1 MPTAAAEP
9 PPLPEPVAAA
19 EASEPP
25 ASSPPPRASLE
36 ERLGAHWTVWVG
48 GIATGLGA
56 LLLVRYAAEQGYF
69 GPGARVLLGLA
80 LAAVLLGLGEW
91 LRRAEGALPALGSAA
106 ARANAPAALTGAG
119 VVAAFGSVYAA
130 HALYGFIG
138 AGPAFLAL
146 GAVGL
151 ASLALASLHGPA
163 LAGLGLV
170 GAEAAPL
177 LVSSDHP
184 SPWPVV
190 LYLSPIAIAAYAL
203 ARLRRWLWLAL
214 ATAGGGFA
222 WSFLL
227 SGQSHGAH
235 GLDVY
240 HAALA
245 ALVSQAA
252 LAARRSWRLRP
263 TAAAPTRTPASIRR
277 RPAFS
282 RRSPRSPSSR
292 LFSRPTRSA
301 STPGGSQRPA
311 RWSPLWRSPALWRR
325 PSRRR
330 SPSPGRWRWRRLP
343 SGPPQRRRAHS
354 TFMRWSPIGA
364 GRRRSIRQAS
374 SASRSPQG
382 SASPRSPPG
391 DCCKANGCRRRPPS
405 STPARQA

>member
-1 MPTAAAEP
+1 MPES
-9 PPLPEPVAAA
+9 LAAA
-19 EASEPP
+19 EASRQP
-25 ASSPPPRASLE
+25 ASAPPPRASLE
-36 ERLGAHWTVWVG
+36 ERLGARWTVWVG
-48 GIATGLGA
+48 GVATALGA

-80 LAAVLLGLGEW
+80 LAAVLLGLGER
-91 LRRAEGALPALGSAA
+91 LRRADGAIPALGGAA

-138 AGPAFLAL
+138 AVPAFLAL
-146 GAVGL
+146 GGVGL

-190 LYLSPIAIAAYAL
+190 LYLLPVATAAYAL

-214 ATAGGGFA
+214 ATAGGGLA

-235 GLDVY
+235 SLDVY

-245 ALVSQAA
+245 MLVSQAA
-252 LAARRSWRLRP
+252 LAAAFMAVAPHRGGADEDAGFDPSASGVLAAFAALAVLAFVSAARRVRLRRLVDRRGKLLLVAVLAIAGVLAATVASAVALAGAVALAALAVWPAAEAARALDLAALVAHWRWPPPLYPASFIVFALAAGLGVAALAAWRLLQGERLS
-263 TAAAPTRTPASIRR
+263 APPAI
-277 RPAFS
+277 FS
-282 RRSPRSPSSR
+282 
-292 LFSRPTRSA
+292 
-301 STPGGSQRPA
+301 PA
-311 RWSPLWRSPALWRR
+311 R
-325 PSRRR
+325 
-330 SPSPGRWRWRRLP
+330 
-343 SGPPQRRRAHS
+343 RA
-354 TFMRWSPIGA
+354 
-364 GRRRSIRQAS
+364 
-374 SASRSPQG
+374 
-382 SASPRSPPG
+382 
-391 DCCKANGCRRRPPS
+391 
-405 STPARQA
+405 